1 VRRAGEEQMTKYKPT
16 SGVLL
21 FAASF
26 FLYGLASPG
35 NLPGDTEL
43 RWSVSRH
50 FLRSGSF
57 SLEDRVETRNYAI
70 GKDGNRYAVSGL
82 GQSLCLLTFAGIGL
96 VFEKVTPINPG
107 TLDLAAQFLAS
118 VILFPAIGAAGIWL
132 FYRLVLSLGYS
143 QKISLLVAAVLG
155 FATMSFHYSVNTQEQ
170 TQEGLL
176 LVLATLLMV
185 KYYQQ
190 RRFVYAW
197 LFCIVL
203 GTCLLFR
210 PASVVTVLPLYLIAA
225 MAEILNSDKRNILKI
240 IWKWLIAGILGTGG
254 FIVICGWYNYIRFGS
269 ILESGYG
276 LSTATSLGG
285 HNLFESSPLPTLAAM
300 LFSPGK
306 SIFLYNPALLL
317 FPLCVYSFYR
327 RHKVVTL
334 AASSAILSSFI
345 FHSFFTAWA
354 GDYAWSI
361 RYQVP
366 VLPFL
371 VLPLVVLFSKPMKTA
386 AKVFIAFLISISCV
400 IQITSVVYNFNL
412 EFVQNPNH
420 HIITDNWVW
429 DWSQSHL
436 TKRFDNIGQQ
446 ILGAQ
451 DFSSV
456 NVANE
461 EPLLLKYNHTE
472 QDVRKA
478 YVVNFFPFKA
488 RSFLHSEKLFY
499 LLLCLWLILW
509 VGFFIAVRKLLCL
522 YRKLNSGKTPL
533 PVAARITAQ

>member
-1 VRRAGEEQMTKYKPT
+1 MTKYRPT
-16 SGVLL
+16 SGFLL

-50 FLRSGSF
+50 FLRSGCF
-57 SLEDRVETRNYAI
+57 SLEDNVATRNYAI
-70 GKDGNRYAVSGL
+70 GVAGKRYAVSGL
-82 GQSLCLLTFAGIGL
+82 GQSLCLLPFAGIGL
-96 VFEKVTPINPG
+96 VLEKAAPINPG
-107 TLDLAAQFLAS
+107 TSDLAAQFLAS
-118 VILFPAIGAAGIWL
+118 VILFPAMGAAGIWL

-143 QKISLLVAAVLG
+143 QRNSLLAAAVLG

-185 KYYQQ
+185 KYYRQ
-190 RRFVYAW
+190 RRFVHAW
-197 LFCIVL
+197 LFCVVL
-203 GTCLLFR
+203 GMCLLFR

-225 MAEILNSDKRNILKI
+225 TAEILNSDKRNILKI
-240 IWKWLIAGILGTGG
+240 TRNWLIAGILGTGG
-254 FIVICGWYNYIRFGS
+254 FIIICGWYNYIRFGS
-269 ILESGYG
+269 VLESGYG

-285 HNLFESSPLPTLAAM
+285 HKLFESSPLPTLAAM

-306 SIFLYNPALLL
+306 SIFLYNPVLLL

-327 RHKVVTL
+327 RHKVAAL
-334 AASSAILSSFI
+334 AASLAILSSFI
-345 FHSFFTAWA
+345 FHSFYTAWA

-361 RYQVP
+361 RYQAP
-366 VLPFL
+366 MLPFL
-371 VLPLVVLFSKPMKTA
+371 VLPLVVLFGKPMKTA
-386 AKVFIAFLISISCV
+386 VRVFIVFLISVSCV
-400 IQITSVVYNFNL
+400 IQIASVVYNFNL

-429 DWSQSHL
+429 SWSQSHL
-436 TKRFDNIGQQ
+436 LKRFENIGQH
-446 ILGAQ
+446 IRGAQ

-456 NVANE
+456 EVTNE
-461 EPLLLKYNHTE
+461 EPLLLKYNRTE

-478 YVVNFFPFKA
+478 SVVNFFPFKA
-488 RSFLHSEKLFY
+488 RSMLHSEKLFY
-499 LLLCLWLILW
+499 LLLSLWLVLW
-509 VGFFIAVRKLLCL
+509 LFFFLAVRKLLRRHYDL
-522 YRKLNSGKTPL
+522 MIERTPASMDTSVG
-533 PVAARITAQ
+533 PE